1 MGVPLSMNTGLFS
14 SKNGLVLRV
23 RNNLKLI
30 YIEGY
35 PIPHTIWAGNLRDG
49 VRFSWVKMSTCKV
62 SKPRFNLA
70 YFKLSIRPNCNRN
83 LSASVPSTAI
93 AQAIQEIEV
102 LCQHR
107 CTNRT
112 AAQGRQLKQ
121 SFLRMSWARGYFS
134 RHTGTKS

>member
-30 YIEGY
+30 YIRRLPY
-35 PIPHTIWAGNLRDG
+35 STYHMVGNLRDG
-49 VRFSWVKMSTCKV
+49 MRFSRVKMSTCKA

-93 AQAIQEIEV
+93 VQAIQEIEV

-107 CTNRT
+107 RTNRM

-121 SFLRMSWARGYFS
+121 SFLRTSWARGYFS